1 MIHPNV
7 RSTLIEAI
15 TPPVGYA
22 FDTGVATTYSLDIGT
37 LMVLPVH
44 LAWLAASDEEA
55 AQSDRIRLL
64 EGLRRTTKRLSVF
77 VDSGH
82 LHIPRMPQ
90 ALAGVTE
97 EMIHEVQAPHGG
109 AFHPKVWAL
118 RFANDGGRS
127 AALIRLLVLSRNLT
141 DDKSWDLNLCLEGVP
156 RGRKDPE
163 NKDLADFVRK
173 LPDLCRHKTP
183 AGQRLQQLKSLA
195 DDLDRCEWEKP
206 QGFSELSFHV
216 LGMGKRPQPFVVP
229 AADEVLVVSPFV
241 SDSALERVAAASKH
255 CVGLVARQEELAL
268 LREETRQLFQ
278 PLYVIDDDAD
288 LGAEEEARRGSH
300 RGLHAKAIIWRK
312 GAQTHAL
319 VGSANCT
326 TAALDRGSNVEVMAE
341 LCGHHRQVGTPA
353 DWMSKDKGIGALLQP
368 YWAVDAKALR
378 EQRQVE
384 DALEERR
391 RRIVEAGLHLVCV
404 PDEGGR
410 CRLLLHGAQ
419 ALADIDAEVWAWP
432 LTMAQEDR
440 QRLLEIAPINDL
452 GSFATHEVTSLTGFR
467 VLFRKHQLLFGVELS
482 LTDPPADREAA
493 VLALLLK
500 NRSTFLRY
508 LALLLGELGD
518 HGPEFDPEGT
528 GTWFGS
534 NAATD
539 DTPPLFEL
547 MLKTFSREPSKL
559 NYVASAVEKLQQIQ
573 TDAAEPVIPPDFTT
587 MWQAFEEAR
596 RLEERQ

>member
-1 MIHPNV
+1 MIQPNA
-7 RSTLIEAI
+7 RSTLVEAV
-15 TPPVGYA
+15 TPPAGYA

-44 LAWLAASDEEA
+44 LAWLAASDEEVV
-55 AQSDRIRLL
+55 QSDPVRLL

-77 VDSGH
+77 ADSGR
-82 LHIPRMPQ
+82 LHIPGMPH
-90 ALAGVTE
+90 ALVGLTE

-109 AFHPKVWAL
+109 AFHPKVWVL
-118 RFANDGGRS
+118 RFAGDDGRS
-127 AALIRLLVLSRNLT
+127 EALIRLLVLSRNLT

-156 RGRKDPE
+156 RGGKHPG

-183 AGQRLQQLKSLA
+183 AGERLQQLKSLA
-195 DDLDRCEWEKP
+195 DDLHRCEWEMP
-206 QGFSELSFHV
+206 QGFGELSFHV
-216 LGMGKRPQPFVVP
+216 LGMGKRPQPFLVP

-241 SDSALERVAAASKH
+241 RDSALERVAAASTH

-300 RGLHAKAIIWRK
+300 RGLHAKIIIWRK
-312 GAQTHAL
+312 GVKTHVL

-341 LCGHHRQVGTPA
+341 LRGHHRQVGTPA
-353 DWMSKDKGIGALLQP
+353 DWLTKDKGMGALLQP
-368 YWAVDAKALR
+368 YRPVDPKALR

-391 RRIVEAGLHLVCV
+391 RRIVEAGLHLACA

-410 CRLLLHGAQ
+410 YRLLLHGAE
-419 ALADIDAEVWAWP
+419 ALADIDADVWAWP
-432 LTMAQEDR
+432 LTMAQEHR

-452 GSFATHEVTSLTGFR
+452 GSFAAHEVTSLTGFR
-467 VLFRKHQLLFGVELS
+467 VRFQEHQLLFGVELS
-482 LTDPPADREAA
+482 LMDPPADREAA

-500 NRSTFLRY
+500 NRSAFLRY

-518 HGPEFDPEGT
+518 HGPGFDPAGA
-528 GTWFGS
+528 GTWFGA
-534 NAATD
+534 NAAAD

-559 NYVASAVEKLQQIQ
+559 NCVASAVEKLQQAQ
-573 TDAAEPVIPPDFTT
+573 ADAAEPLIPPDFMT

-596 RLEERQ
+596 RLEDER